1 MGSLAIDGGQP
12 VRTQPMPSRC
22 LIGQEEKQAAMRLF
36 DEAIASGQPFGYNGP
51 NEKQYEEDFARFMGG
66 GYADGVNSGTNA
78 LFVALGALGLDAFSE
93 VIVPPISDPG
103 GVMPVIFIGCV
114 PVVADADVRSYNTCA
129 DEIERMITERT
140 RAIVVAHIGG
150 DPVDMDPVMALA
162 RKHNLYVVEDCAQ
175 AHGARYKGKMLGTFG
190 HTAAFSM
197 MFGKHHCTGGQG
209 GVVYTQD
216 EAMYWRIKRFA
227 DRGKPFNL
235 DAPGNVTAGLN
246 NNLNELSAAIGVAQL
261 AKLPTIVQKRHR
273 IGEAVKAGLAGR
285 KAVSV
290 GWQPEGSES
299 SYWFLRIAVNPEAIR
314 VDKASFCKALNAEGI
329 PATEHYRHIPGEAP
343 WFKNKAT
350 FGTSGFPWNCSD
362 YRGGP
367 EPRVKIE
374 NAIAAAERHFNISM
388 HENYGPRETQGIID
402 ALVKVEAAYLR

>member
-190 HTAAFSM
+190 HTA
-197 MFGKHHCTGGQG
+197 
-209 GVVYTQD
+209 
-216 EAMYWRIKRFA
+216 
-227 DRGKPFNL
+227 
-235 DAPGNVTAGLN
+235 
-246 NNLNELSAAIGVAQL
+246 
-261 AKLPTIVQKRHR
+261 
-273 IGEAVKAGLAGR
+273 
-285 KAVSV
+285 
-290 GWQPEGSES
+290 
-299 SYWFLRIAVNPEAIR
+299 
-314 VDKASFCKALNAEGI
+314 
-329 PATEHYRHIPGEAP
+329 
-343 WFKNKAT
+343 
-350 FGTSGFPWNCSD
+350 
-362 YRGGP
+362 
-367 EPRVKIE
+367 
-374 NAIAAAERHFNISM
+374 
-388 HENYGPRETQGIID
+388 
-402 ALVKVEAAYLR
+402 